1 VKPDNT
7 RIWHNILTDIQKTS
21 MKSFIILLFSSFL
34 ITAGYSQITE
44 AYTLP
49 DAFNFDYTLTQTIS
63 GKKAGDNALVHY
75 YYSKS
80 GEYAAA
86 EWSKNENK
94 KGNLLIVLTKAG
106 YVVVLNNRE
115 KEVTIVNPYKLMM
128 DMMGMLKW
136 IRMDSLMA
144 HMRMNQDSSDFH
156 STKTGNTKSV
166 NNYTAT
172 EYTVAHHHR
181 SGSVWI
187 ANVDFPTQSDYFMSM
202 MGTGMMSM
210 MGNRAMGGQ
219 MASGDKMA
227 SHPLMQAM
235 MQPKTLITE
244 IDMPDSAGNRG
255 LSLHTISLVPTT
267 MKISTSG
274 FTVNDY
280 SNMTMREI
288 FEAEM
293 KKRNN

>member
-1 VKPDNT
+1 
-7 RIWHNILTDIQKTS
+7 
-21 MKSFIILLFSSFL
+21 MKSLVIVLLASL
-34 ITAGYSQITE
+34 LMPAVHAQTTPV
-44 AYTLP
+44 YTLP

-63 GKKAGDNALVHY
+63 GKKAGDSALVHY
-75 YYSKS
+75 YYTKN

-115 KEVTIVNPYKLMM
+115 KEVTIVNPHKLMA
-128 DMMGMLKW
+128 DVMGMLKW

-156 STKTGNTKSV
+156 STKTANTKSV
-166 NNYTAT
+166 GNYTAT
-172 EYTVAHHHR
+172 EYTVAHHRR

-187 ANVDFPTQSDYFMSM
+187 TNVDFPTQSDYLMSM
-202 MGTGMMSM
+202 MGTSMISM
-210 MGNRAMGGQ
+210 MGNKGMGNKMAM
-219 MASGDKMA
+219 GDKMA

-235 MQPKTLITE
+235 VQPKTLITE
-244 IDMPDSAGNRG
+244 IEMPDSAGHHG
-255 LSLHTISLVPTT
+255 LSLHTVSLAATPVNISVKGL
-267 MKISTSG
+267 
-274 FTVNDY
+274 TVNDY

-293 KKRNN
+293 KRRND